1 MDFPAKNILSEDVA
15 GSNVSPRAE
24 SNFRCPVCR
33 ASQPLQNKC
42 RRCQADLSLVELAHQ
57 RVNFLLTLLNSAAG
71 LSASQRQLLQS
82 ELKLLSPRS
91 LPF

>member
-1 MDFPAKNILSEDVA
+1 MDFRAKNSLSEDVA
-15 GSNVSPRAE
+15 GSNVPPRAE

-33 ASQPLQNKC
+33 ASQSLQNKC
-42 RRCQADLSLVELAHQ
+42 RRCQADLSLVVLAYQ
-57 RVNFLLTLLNSAAG
+57 RVNYLLALLKSAAD
-71 LSASQRQLLQS
+71 LNATRRQLLQS